1 MFYLGRAGE
10 SSYKKL
16 IQPMGDFDSS
26 ELRSTTEL
34 PRGVSRQNAVG
45 GEGDKKK
52 ANFLNNCLSESNNN
66 RYKNNFQRT

>member
-1 MFYLGRAGE
+1 
-10 SSYKKL
+10 
-16 IQPMGDFDSS
+16 MGDFDSS

>member
-1 MFYLGRAGE
+1 
-10 SSYKKL
+10 
-16 IQPMGDFDSS
+16 MGDFDSS

-34 PRGVSRQNAVG
+34 PRGVRRKNSVG

-52 ANFLNNCLSESNNN
+52 ANFLNNCLFKSNNN